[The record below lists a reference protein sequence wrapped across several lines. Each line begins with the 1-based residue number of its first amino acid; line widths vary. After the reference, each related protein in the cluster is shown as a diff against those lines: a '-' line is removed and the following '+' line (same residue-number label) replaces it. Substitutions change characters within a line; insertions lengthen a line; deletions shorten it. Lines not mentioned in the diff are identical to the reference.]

1 MLAIRDGDQ
10 FPPKRLLLRSMNLKV
25 VRLAIEVEDM
35 IPLNRLYDITN
46 NVRDVKL
53 FKHGGRI
60 PSKSLEERS
69 NSSSFFNEHSSVKSK
84 RISNVYAKYVSPQEL
99 ARHVNLEDSYLDL
112 KFHLDYWLLMI

>member
-10 FPPKRLLLRSMNLKV
+10 FPPKRLSLRLMNLRF

-35 IPLNRLYDITN
+35 IPLNRLFAIAN

-60 PSKSLEERS
+60 PSKRLKQSS
-69 NSSSFFNEHSSVKSK
+69 NSSSFFSEHSSVKSK
-84 RISNVYAKYVSPQEL
+84 RISNFYAKYVPPQES
-99 ARHVNLEDSYLDL
+99 ARHVNLVDSYLDL
-112 KFHLDYWLLMI
+112 KFHLDHWIVTI